1 MWGSDPV
8 HPKREAY
15 ETLAAAIESDVL
27 TDTVKFVNPPKIPDT
42 NTAKNR
48 GLT

>member
-27 TDTVKFVNPPKIPDT
+27 TDTVKFVNPPKAPDS
-42 NTAKNR
+42 NTAK
-48 GLT
+48 